1 MKKKSKT
8 HLLLLEKR
16 KQYQDIILQSESDSE
31 RNSIRKSCSEYI
43 INKYKLKIKALNNL
57 IDELEKKIL

>member
-1 MKKKSKT
+1 M
-8 HLLLLEKR
+8 LEKR
-16 KQYQDIILQSESDSE
+16 KHYQDIILQSESDSE

-43 INKYKLKIKALNNL
+43 INKYKLKIKTLNNL

>member
-1 MKKKSKT
+1 M
-8 HLLLLEKR
+8 LEKR